1 MQHHARRVDHGLE
14 RPRRQ
19 PVHTGEHGG
28 APALGGRGAT
38 GGARSFDRLPYRAHH
53 DAAGVRRD
61 ERRDVGFGEQGL
73 DRGKPA
79 TRIGHGG
86 LRAPAA
92 PLLVSRAT
100 GTTSTPC
107 ASAATPLKFVAP
119 RIRTKYLPP
128 GASGRAVCTTSRSDG
143 TGRCLR
149 SLRTRL
155 VSTRAA
161 VSRGAA
167 GAPWAAAEGAAA
179 PRPPPASRLAV
190 VSRAFRRESAT
201 ARARAWIESYCPAPY
216 SVRTG
221 NGVVSGSAN
230 TRDRKSTRL
239 NSSHITISYAVFC
252 LKKKKK

>member
-1 MQHHARRVDHGLE
+1 MQHHARRVDHGLG

-19 PVHTGEHGG
+19 PGHTGEPGG
-28 APALGGRGAT
+28 APALGGGGAT
-38 GGARSFDRLPYRAHH
+38 GGARSVDRLPYRAHH
-53 DAAGVRRD
+53 ETAGVRRD
-61 ERRDVGFGEQGL
+61 ERRDVGVGEQGL

-128 GASGRAVCTTSRSDG
+128 GASCRAVCTTSRSDA

-149 SLRTRL
+149 CLATCLVLRC
-155 VSTRAA
+155 AA
-161 VSRGAA
+161 V
-167 GAPWAAAEGAAA
+167 
-179 PRPPPASRLAV
+179 LL
-190 VSRAFRRESAT
+190 
-201 ARARAWIESYCPAPY
+201 C
-216 SVRTG
+216 
-221 NGVVSGSAN
+221 
-230 TRDRKSTRL
+230 
-239 NSSHITISYAVFC
+239 
-252 LKKKKK
+252 

>member
-1 MQHHARRVDHGLE
+1 MQHHARRVDPGLE
-14 RPRRQ
+14 RRLRQ
-19 PVHTGEHGG
+19 PVHAGEHGG

-38 GGARSFDRLPYRAHH
+38 GGARSFDCLPYRAHH

-86 LRAPAA
+86 LRAPPA
-92 PLLVSRAT
+92 PLVVSRAT

-107 ASAATPLKFVAP
+107 ASAAPPLKFVAP

-155 VSTRAA
+155 VSTPAPG
-161 VSRGAA
+161 VPGAA
-167 GAPWAAAEGAAA
+167 GGPRPARPAA
-179 PRPPPASRLAV
+179 PAAPTAVGGGGGPPQAPAPSR
-190 VSRAFRRESAT
+190 
-201 ARARAWIESYCPAPY
+201 RARPDPP
-216 SVRTG
+216 RRPH
-221 NGVVSGSAN
+221 N
-230 TRDRKSTRL
+230 
-239 NSSHITISYAVFC
+239 
-252 LKKKKK
+252 

>member
-14 RPRRQ
+14 RPRGQ
-19 PVHTGEHGG
+19 PGHAGEHGG

-167 GAPWAAAEGAAA
+167 GARRGAAGGGAA
-179 PRPPPASRLAV
+179 PRPPL
-190 VSRAFRRESAT
+190 VSRFGGVAAGLPRESPT
-201 ARARAWIESYCPAPY
+201 GRGRAWA
-216 SVRTG
+216 
-221 NGVVSGSAN
+221 
-230 TRDRKSTRL
+230 
-239 NSSHITISYAVFC
+239 
-252 LKKKKK
+252 

>member
-14 RPRRQ
+14 RRRRQ
-19 PVHTGEHGG
+19 PVHAGEHGG

-38 GGARSFDRLPYRAHH
+38 GGARSFDRLPYRAHR
-53 DAAGVRRD
+53 DAGGVRRA
-61 ERRDVGFGEQGL
+61 ERGEVGFGEQGL

-155 VSTRAA
+155 VSARAA

-167 GAPWAAAEGAAA
+167 GGGRGGGAPAPRGPRGGAGGGGGR
-179 PRPPPASRLAV
+179 PRPPARPPRG
-190 VSRAFRRESAT
+190 R
-201 ARARAWIESYCPAPY
+201 RARRAPAP
-216 SVRTG
+216 
-221 NGVVSGSAN
+221 AP
-230 TRDRKSTRL
+230 L
-239 NSSHITISYAVFC
+239 PP
-252 LKKKKK
+252 